1 MAVIDLSEHNFD
13 ETIANNEIIMLDF
26 WAPWCGPCLQFAPT
40 FEQAS
45 EQIDEV
51 VFAKVNTEDEQFLA
65 SRFAIRSIP
74 TLMIFRQGV
83 GIFSHSGTL
92 SVADIKDLIT
102 KAKDIDM
109 DAVRKE
115 LAEESK

>member
-1 MAVIDLSEHNFD
+1 MAVIELSQHNFD
-13 ETIANNEIIMLDF
+13 EAIANNEIIMLDF

-40 FEQAS
+40 FEQVS
-45 EQIDEV
+45 EQIDNV
-51 VFAKVNTEDEQFLA
+51 IFAKINTEDEQVLA

-102 KAKDIDM
+102 KAKELDM
-109 DAVRKE
+109 DAVRQE
-115 LAEESK
+115 LNENQ